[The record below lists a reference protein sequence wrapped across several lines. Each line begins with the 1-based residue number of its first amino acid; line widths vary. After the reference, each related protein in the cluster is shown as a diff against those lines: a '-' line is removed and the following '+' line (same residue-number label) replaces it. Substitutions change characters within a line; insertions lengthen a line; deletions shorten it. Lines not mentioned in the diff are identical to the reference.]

1 MLETF
6 EVDESFLKTK
16 LHAVWPLD
24 LRKIANALGHNI
36 PLTQHWFGSCRVIEI
51 SVGHIPD
58 PITREQLCFTLSGA
72 IKARKY
78 DYGFSDISEDD
89 WAAMSLSEVYEL
101 RRTRLLAL
109 LASLRNII
117 SY

>member
-6 EVDESFLKTK
+6 EVDEISLKTK
-16 LHAVWPLD
+16 LQAVWSSD
-24 LRKIANALGHNI
+24 LRKIANALEHNI
-36 PLTQHWFGSCRVIEI
+36 PQEQHWYGSCKVIEI

-58 PITREQLCFTLSGA
+58 SSTREQLCFTLGEA
-72 IKARKY
+72 IKARTYK
-78 DYGFSDISEDD
+78 YGFSDISEDA
-89 WAAMSLSEVYEL
+89 WSAMGLLEVHKL
-101 RRTRLLAL
+101 RKTRLLAL

>member
-6 EVDESFLKTK
+6 EVDEISLKTK
-16 LHAVWPLD
+16 LQAVWSSD
-24 LRKIANALGHNI
+24 LRKIVNALEHNI
-36 PLTQHWFGSCRVIEI
+36 PQELHWYGSCKVIEI
-51 SVGHIPD
+51 SVGHMPD
-58 PITREQLCFTLSGA
+58 SRTREQLCFTLSGA

>member
-6 EVDESFLKTK
+6 EVDESFLKAK
-16 LHAVWPLD
+16 LQAVWSSD
-24 LRKIANALGHNI
+24 LRKIANALEHNI
-36 PLTQHWFGSCRVIEI
+36 PLTQHWFGSCKVIEI
-51 SVGHIPD
+51 SVGHIPVSS
-58 PITREQLCFTLSGA
+58 TREQLCFTLSGA

-101 RRTRLLAL
+101 RRARLLAL

-117 SY
+117 Y

>member
-16 LHAVWPLD
+16 LQAVWSSD
-24 LRKIANALGHNI
+24 LRKIANALEHNI

-51 SVGHIPD
+51 SVGHIQD
-58 PITREQLCFTLSGA
+58 YSTRKHISLTLSEA
-72 IKARKY
+72 IKAREY
-78 DYGFSDISEDD
+78 QFGFSDIYEDD
-89 WAAMSLSEVYEL
+89 WDAMSLSEMHEL
-101 RRTRLLAL
+101 RRARLLAL

>member
-1 MLETF
+1 MGKAYQL
-6 EVDESFLKTK
+6 DESLLKTK
-16 LHAVWPLD
+16 LQAVWSSD
-24 LRKIANALGHNI
+24 LRKIANALEHNI
-36 PLTQHWFGSCRVIEI
+36 PLTQYWIGSCRVIEI

-58 PITREQLCFTLSGA
+58 YSTRKYICFTLGEA

-78 DYGFSDISEDD
+78 KHGFSDISEDA
-89 WAAMSLSEVYEL
+89 WSAMGLLEIHKL
-101 RRTRLLAL
+101 RKTRLLAL